1 MRGRTPRPRTTV
13 SLNAVFLAGFA
24 LLARFDVGAVL
35 CMLGIGLVGVTMNP
49 ALVTRVQRVG
59 NARPLVNTVHSSF
72 ITFGVVLGS
81 ALGGLGLD
89 RFGLRAPLWLGAAL
103 AVTGLLTLVPD
114 LLRRTQRLTR
124 PRTASDGTDTTSLA
138 NSEHR
143 TPTPLH
149 PG

>member
-1 MRGRTPRPRTTV
+1 
-13 SLNAVFLAGFA
+13 
-24 LLARFDVGAVL
+24 
-35 CMLGIGLVGVTMNP
+35 MNP

-124 PRTASDGTDTTSLA
+124 PRTASDGTDTTSWPPGA
-138 NSEHR
+138 PDTH
-143 TPTPLH
+143 PTPPRINTIAASRPTVERRTGSL
-149 PG
+149 PGVHDFRHDHLVHDLLTTSEGPEPP